1 MRRAVNRKSWRRLF
15 LNMAAISLAFA
26 LAVAAAN
33 GSLFNRTF
41 ISHEKRVLRACADKA
56 AALDLTDKEA
66 ALDALR
72 EMEDGQSLQFNLY
85 EQGVLVYSTISQS
98 IRPRPGLSGFDL
110 LIPVGGDMAVTRTDE
125 EEDRFGGV
133 YSTQVVQNGAEYIVY
148 SRDYDGRQ
156 VDVMIR
162 TGIIKSS
169 ASFATQF
176 LLIVVLIGL
185 IAVMIA
191 NVWFSLRFTR
201 PITEMNGIA
210 QQMARL
216 DFSRKAPDNGDDEIA
231 ELASSLNTLSDSLA
245 SALQELQEKNAR
257 LEGEIET
264 QRRLDEMRTGFVA
277 NVSHELKTPLAI
289 LQGYAEGLE
298 TGVADDPEKREK
310 YCRVIREETDRMH
323 KLVLRLLELSRYES
337 GAAARQEPFDLAA
350 SVVNI
355 VDLLSEKIAKS
366 GAELELA
373 LPDRLP
379 TVGDPLMLEQAVQ
392 NYLSNAVSHVN
403 AGGVI
408 RVYTEAYQ
416 DGSRLCVY
424 NSGSHVAE
432 EDLENV
438 WQSFYRADKS
448 HSRSEDRFGL
458 GLSIVKAV
466 MVSHGADFGVF
477 NTGDGVVFWLEIPKA
492 EA

>member
-1 MRRAVNRKSWRRLF
+1 MKNAINRKSWRRLF

-41 ISHEKRVLRACADKA
+41 ASHEKRVLRSCADKA
-56 AALDLTDKEA
+56 AALDLDDKKA
-66 ALDALR
+66 ALEALR
-72 EMEDGQSLQFNLY
+72 SMEDGQSIQFNLY
-85 EQGVLVYSTISQS
+85 ENGVLVYSTISQS
-98 IRPRPGLSGFDL
+98 IHLRPGLSGFDL
-110 LIPVGGDMAVTRTDE
+110 LIPVGGDAEVTRRDE
-125 EEDRFGGV
+125 SVDRYGGV
-133 YSTQVVQNGAEYIVY
+133 YSTQVVANGTEYIVY
-148 SRDYDGRQ
+148 SRDYDGRR

-162 TGIIKSS
+162 TGIIQAS
-169 ASFATQF
+169 ASFATTF
-176 LLIVVLIGL
+176 LMIVVLVGL

-201 PITEMNGIA
+201 PISEMNGIA
-210 QQMARL
+210 QQMAGL
-216 DFSRKAPDNGDDEIA
+216 DFSRKAPEKGDDEIA
-231 ELASSLNTLSDSLA
+231 ELASSLNTMSDSLA
-245 SALQELQEKNAR
+245 AALQELQEKNAR
-257 LEGEIET
+257 LEGEIEA

-289 LQGYAEGLE
+289 LQGYAEGLAE
-298 TGVADDPEKREK
+298 GVADDPEKRER

-323 KLVLRLLELSRYES
+323 KLVIRLLELSRYES
-337 GAAARQEPFDLAA
+337 GAETRQESFDMA
-350 SVVNI
+350 SSVLNI
-355 VDLLSEKIAKS
+355 VDLLSDKIEKS
-366 GAELELA
+366 GASLELT

-379 TVGDPLMLEQAVQ
+379 AAGDPLMLEQAVQ
-392 NYLSNAVSHVN
+392 NYLGNALSHVD

-408 RVYTEAYQ
+408 RVYTEPYKA
-416 DGSRLCVY
+416 GLRLCVY

-448 HSRSEDRFGL
+448 HSRSGDRFGL

-477 NTGDGVVFWLEIPKA
+477 NTGDGVVFWLEIPRA
-492 EA
+492 EE